1 MSRVPWG
8 AVAGGGV
15 LLLLAGAGGAL
26 LFLTRPFAEAPWEEL
41 ASEDAARLYPADEGA
56 QPPDGRVAAAPGP
69 PVVFSPFHLDVDPME
84 RLLLVNF
91 EGDPDRI
98 YLGFEPQAFDDE
110 VHGEGLLVLG
120 WRVDGRVDVF
130 HSPGLRLSEATY
142 GIAGGGLHAMAARP
156 FEEARFHMGPRGP
169 DVDLAFDDLEGRRVH
184 LRILERD
191 TRPRR
196 PIGLLAP
203 MGEAATAPP
212 ALPLVFLHGFDF
224 VREAGSEI
232 RIEIDGRGHA
242 PDRLPLPMD
251 GARVTFVRYSPD
263 PFIVTW
269 NPARE
274 GPLAPL
280 QLRPAEAD
288 EGPDGTLMAEG
299 DGVRYEL
306 VLNGGHP
313 EIRSMYRA
321 RGDHAVQVAFAP
333 AFPNLWALGEGVRV
347 EGRFRIAAHTST
359 GSVTGRWEV
368 ARDGGTV
375 RMEAVP
381 DGGWIPRE
389 TKPVV
394 RLMYRM
400 VPTFREWP
408 RSYRWEGTV
417 EMPAG
422 ASGHG
427 ESRPASEVHLRSAWA
442 RIPQPAP

>member
-1 MSRVPWG
+1 M
-8 AVAGGGV
+8 
-15 LLLLAGAGGAL
+15 LLLLAGVGGSL
-26 LFLTRPFAEAPWEEL
+26 LFLTRPFPEAPWEEVE
-41 ASEDAARLYPADEGA
+41 SEDAARLYPAAEVA
-56 QPPDGRVAAAPGP
+56 LPSDGSMSAEPSL
-69 PVVFSPFHLDVDPME
+69 PVLYSPFHLDVDPME

-91 EGDPDRI
+91 EEDPDRI

-120 WRVDGRVDVF
+120 WRLDGRVDVF

-142 GIAGGGLHAMAARP
+142 GIAGGGLHAMAERP
-156 FEEARFHMGPRGP
+156 FEEARFHLGPRGA

-203 MGEAATAPP
+203 MGEAATDPP

-224 VREAGSEI
+224 VRQAGSEI
-232 RIEIDGRGHA
+232 RIEIDGRRHA
-242 PDRLPLPMD
+242 PDRLPVPMD

-280 QLRPAEAD
+280 RLRPSDTEEAP
-288 EGPDGTLMAEG
+288 EGTFMAEG

-306 VLNGGHP
+306 LLNGGHP
-313 EIRSMYRA
+313 EIRSMHRA
-321 RGDHAVQVAFAP
+321 RGVHAVQVAFAP

-347 EGRFRIAAHTST
+347 EGRFRIAAHAST
-359 GSVTGRWEV
+359 GAVTGRWEV
-368 ARDGGTV
+368 AREGGTV

-417 EMPAG
+417 ETAAG
-422 ASGHG
+422 ALGTG
-427 ESRPASEVHLRSAWA
+427 NPPSRPELHLRSAWV
-442 RIPQPAP
+442 RIPHPPPLP